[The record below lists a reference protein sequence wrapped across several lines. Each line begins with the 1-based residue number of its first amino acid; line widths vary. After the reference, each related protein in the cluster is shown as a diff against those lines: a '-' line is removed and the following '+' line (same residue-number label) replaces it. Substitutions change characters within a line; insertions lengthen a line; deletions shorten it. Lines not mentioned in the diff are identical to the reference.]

1 MPSAKRPYTLI
12 RTVTGQQLACGAF
25 RDLNSQ
31 FVAAAGSAASDDYVP
46 VEIEVVRNWAEYR
59 SGNELVGRIA
69 FLGGEPVVETWILN
83 VAAVETLAPAEV
95 G

>member
-1 MPSAKRPYTLI
+1 MPSGKRSYTLI
-12 RTVTGQQLACGAF
+12 KMLSGQLLACGAF
-25 RDLNSQ
+25 RDLNAQ

-59 SGNELVGRIA
+59 SGNELFGRVV
-69 FLGGEPVVETWILN
+69 FVGGEPVVETLILN
-83 VAAVETLAPAEV
+83 VAAVQSLAPAEI